1 MKKESDYFAKLLPE
15 AVMKESYWVTVTCW
29 MNYGINITISKYVL
43 TSSYSI
49 NIILKDEEKNS
60 NELTKENNAN
70 ENNTIEPLPIEDNA
84 THLDEEGLIC
94 E

>member
-1 MKKESDYFAKLLPE
+1 
-15 AVMKESYWVTVTCW
+15 
-29 MNYGINITISKYVL
+29 MNKFIKIFIPIVIIYIIFIGINITISKYVL

-60 NELTKENNAN
+60 NELTKEINAN